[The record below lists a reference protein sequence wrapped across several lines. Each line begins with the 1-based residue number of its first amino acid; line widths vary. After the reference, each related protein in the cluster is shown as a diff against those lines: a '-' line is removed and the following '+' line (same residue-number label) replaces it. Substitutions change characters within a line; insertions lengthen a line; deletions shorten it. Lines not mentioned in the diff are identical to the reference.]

1 VSRARLVDVAQL
13 AGVSPKTVSNVVNGY
28 VHVRP
33 EMRARVQAAIDQ
45 LGYVPNT
52 TARTLRTGRTGII
65 GLAVPNLGIPY
76 FAELARHVTELAET
90 HGFTILIDQTD
101 GLESRERT
109 IASGLRHHVIDG
121 LIFSPLTMG
130 TDAIAAAADRTP
142 TVLLGEREAPP
153 EMDRVA
159 IDNVAAA
166 TAATRHLLQAGR
178 RRIAAVGGPMGGRP
192 GTDVLRL
199 QGYRA
204 ALAEAGGAPD
214 PALAVPTRRLVRLQ
228 GIAAAQHLLELP
240 KPPDALFCFNDLL
253 ALGAIYALRMRGVR
267 VPDDIAVV
275 GFDDIEDG
283 RYSTPTLTTISP
295 DKERI
300 ARTAVDLL
308 VGRLQGRRS
317 DTSSDVVV
325 DYELVVRESTGGAP
339 TPLEPVPPIP
349 GPTTR

>member
-1 VSRARLVDVAQL
+1 VSRARLVDVAKL

-33 EMRARVQAAIDQ
+33 EMRARVQAAIDE

-76 FAELARHVTELAET
+76 FAELARHVTELAEA

-121 LIFSPLTMG
+121 LIFSPLAMG
-130 TDAIAAAADRTP
+130 TEAIAAAADRTP

-153 EMDRVA
+153 TMDRVA
-159 IDNVAAA
+159 IDNVEAAA
-166 TAATRHLLQAGR
+166 AATRHLLDLGR
-178 RRIAAVGGPMGGRP
+178 RRVAAVGGPMGTRAGS
-192 GTDVLRL
+192 DVLRL
-199 QGYRA
+199 QGYRT
-204 ALAEAGGAPD
+204 ALAEAGVAAD
-214 PALAVPTRRLVRLQ
+214 PALAVPTRRLVRLE
-228 GIAAAQHLLELP
+228 GIAAALHLLELAE
-240 KPPDALFCFNDLL
+240 PPDALFCFNDLL
-253 ALGAIYALRMRGVR
+253 ALGAVYALRMRGVR
-267 VPDDIAVV
+267 VPDDVAVV
-275 GFDDIEDG
+275 GFDDIEEG

-308 VGRLQGRRS
+308 VRRLEGRRG
-317 DTSSDVVV
+317 TESSDVLV
-325 DYELVVRESTGGAP
+325 DHALIVRESTGGAP
-339 TPLEPVPPIP
+339 TPLP
-349 GPTTR
+349 GRPAS